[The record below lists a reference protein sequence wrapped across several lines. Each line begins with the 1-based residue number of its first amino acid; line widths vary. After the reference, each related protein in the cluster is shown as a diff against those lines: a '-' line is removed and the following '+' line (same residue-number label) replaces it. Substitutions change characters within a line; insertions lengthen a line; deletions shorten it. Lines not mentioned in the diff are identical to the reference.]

1 MVNIAFPYNED
12 NASSMEMALLVLK
25 SMAEKGNKYIQ
36 ACHALLTKIRA
47 NIKATASA
55 NSAIEPVIR
64 REIGDMHGV
73 RLQGL
78 APPTQSQHANEP
90 LNGSLSDSTTV
101 VSGGAADGAAEGQ
114 TPDFALD
121 GDPTLWAEVLESIG
135 IDMDRQW
142 VETTLLADDGTG

>member
-1 MVNIAFPYNED
+1 
-12 NASSMEMALLVLK
+12 MEMALLVLK

-47 NIKATASA
+47 NIKATATS
-55 NSAIEPVIR
+55 NPTIEPIIR
-64 REIGDMHGV
+64 REVGDMSGV
-73 RLQGL
+73 RLCGPV
-78 APPTQSQHANEP
+78 APTQTQQRSEP

-101 VSGGAADGAAEGQ
+101 VGGGTAEGVGEGQ

-142 VETTLLADDGTG
+142 VETTLLADDGAG